1 MRIRLALAALLAAT
15 AMPSLAQTTD
25 VDRDEQ
31 RAASREARQA
41 ARAERDAPAW
51 QGVRAEPESG
61 IGIERAPQPEP
72 VQSVEATAPISAP
85 APVANAEPARVERR
99 WDGNGGQD
107 GMRAERPE
115 RPAGEW
121 RRNEP
126 STVQVTEVP
135 AAPTVDRGFRRGD
148 GDRGHR
154 NWNGENRH
162 DEGFRGNGH
171 VDQDRHAGRD
181 GAWRNDARHH
191 QQRGVDNSWYS
202 DGRYRDQNRGWG
214 DDRYSSRDRGWDDGR
229 NWGRDQDWN
238 NRSWNGSRSWSRDW
252 RRDQRY
258 DWQRYRYA
266 NRSLYRAR
274 PYYAPYGWSYG
285 YRRFSIGF
293 SLSNI
298 LFDQRYWIND
308 PYAYRLPQA
317 YEPYRWV
324 RYYDDVL
331 LVDLR
336 SGQVVDVIH
345 DFFW

>member
-1 MRIRLALAALLAAT
+1 MRIRLALAVLLAAT
-15 AMPSLAQTTD
+15 AMPALAQITD
-25 VDRDEQ
+25 VDQDEQ

-51 QGVRAEPESG
+51 QGVRSEPESG

-72 VQSVEATAPISAP
+72 VQRVEAPTPVAAP
-85 APVANAEPARVERR
+85 APIANSEPARVDRR
-99 WDGNGGQD
+99 WEGNGAGD
-107 GMRAERPE
+107 GMRVGRPE

-121 RRNEP
+121 RRNDPNPVEA
-126 STVQVTEVP
+126 TEVP
-135 AAPTVDRGFRRGD
+135 AAPPVVDRGFRRGD
-148 GDRGHR
+148 GDRANR
-154 NWNGENRH
+154 NWNGEYRRN
-162 DEGFRGNGH
+162 EAFRGNGH
-171 VDQDRHAGRD
+171 VDRGHQSGRD
-181 GAWRNDARHH
+181 GVWHNDAWRH
-191 QQRGVDNSWYS
+191 QQRGADYGWNNDS
-202 DGRYRDQNRGWG
+202 RYRTDN
-214 DDRYSSRDRGWDDGR
+214 RGWDDDR
-229 NWGRDQDWN
+229 NWGRDWN
-238 NRSWNGSRSWSRDW
+238 GNRGWEGNRSWNRDW

-293 SLSNI
+293 SLSSV
-298 LFDQRYWIND
+298 LFNQRYWIDD
-308 PYAYRLPQA
+308 PYAYRLPAA

>member
-1 MRIRLALAALLAAT
+1 MRIKLALAALLAAT
-15 AMPSLAQTTD
+15 AIPSLAQITD
-25 VDRDEQ
+25 LDQDEQ

-41 ARAERDAPAW
+41 VRAERGADAPAW
-51 QGVRAEPESG
+51 QGVRPEPESG
-61 IGIERAPQPEP
+61 IGIERAPRPDP
-72 VQSVEATAPISAP
+72 VQSVEAPASVANVEP
-85 APVANAEPARVERR
+85 APVERR
-99 WDGNGGQD
+99 WDGDARRD
-107 GMRAERPE
+107 GMRAGRPE
-115 RPAGEW
+115 GPGGEG
-121 RRNEP
+121 RRNNADMA
-126 STVQVTEVP
+126 QVPEIP
-135 AAPTVDRGFRRGD
+135 AAPPVADRNFRRD
-148 GDRGHR
+148 EGDRANR
-154 NWNGENRH
+154 NWNGEYRRNDALRGDRQVHH
-162 DEGFRGNGH
+162 DR
-171 VDQDRHAGRD
+171 RSGRD
-181 GAWRNDARHH
+181 GTWRNDAWRYE
-191 QQRGVDNSWYS
+191 QRGVDNGWNNNN
-202 DGRYRDQNRGWG
+202 GYRVDNHRWNE
-214 DDRYSSRDRGWDDGR
+214 GR
-229 NWGRDQDWN
+229 NWNGNGDWN
-238 NRSWNGSRSWSRDW
+238 GNRSWNINRSWSRDW

-336 SGQVVDVIH
+336 SGQVIDVIH